1 MDDLARMTGDLSS
14 RSSMTRFA
22 AKSQY
27 SPARSARAS
36 RLDSALYSL
45 IGQFRSAVLY
55 YPLIFAFVLDLAL
68 VK

>member
-1 MDDLARMTGDLSS
+1 
-14 RSSMTRFA
+14 MTRFA